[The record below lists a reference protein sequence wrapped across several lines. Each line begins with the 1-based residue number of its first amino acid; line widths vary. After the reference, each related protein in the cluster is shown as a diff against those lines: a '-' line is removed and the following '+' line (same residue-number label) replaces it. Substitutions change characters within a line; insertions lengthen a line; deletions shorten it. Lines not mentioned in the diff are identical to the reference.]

1 MAESETTTN
10 SGDEAAERFAN
21 GLASLRAS
29 QNEQEK
35 PAYSAAV
42 DAVAPLPEPEA
53 VEAPQEAPEATES
66 ADAPVQSDDTTDAIE
81 AALEG
86 RPRKTREEAIA
97 DRDSLRQKAV
107 DAGIPDEVAKA
118 LAANV
123 KAEKAQEFLDTYQQM
138 VQSEDAG
145 QPDAAEA
152 AAPEAAAPGE
162 VSAEVQQLLQSELS
176 EETATAVAKLIG
188 GLEAKVAQL
197 EGAAGVAQQV
207 AADMSAK
214 QMISNAAQALKG
226 QFPQLL
232 QGDKVDP
239 EVGQRVAALLQ
250 GGVYD
255 RSQLTEA
262 FREAA
267 TMVYGGKA
275 ESSSSQTSS
284 SPDLEAPASPS
295 LEPDT
300 LIDDRT
306 KFERLRQI
314 QLQNAK
320 NPKLGDMLATASK
333 RIDQHNK
340 AVQRKRRKG

>member
-10 SGDEAAERFAN
+10 SEDEAAERFAA

-29 QNEQEK
+29 QPEQEK

-42 DAVAPLPEPEA
+42 DAVAPLPEPEP
-53 VEAPQEAPEATES
+53 VEAPQEAAEEPQAAAEAL
-66 ADAPVQSDDTTDAIE
+66 QSDDTTEAIE

-97 DRDSLRQKAV
+97 DRDNLRQTAI
-107 DAGIPDEVAKA
+107 DAGLPEDVAKA

-123 KAEKAQEFLDTYQQM
+123 KAEKAQEFLDSYRSL
-138 VQSEDAG
+138 VQSSNAG
-145 QPDAAEA
+145 QPAEPEP
-152 AAPEAAAPGE
+152 AAPEAAASGE
-162 VSAEVQQLLQSELS
+162 VGAEVQQLLQGELS
-176 EETATAVAKLIG
+176 EETASAVAKLIG

-207 AADMSAK
+207 AADVGAK
-214 QMISNAAQALKG
+214 QLIRDATQQLKAEW
-226 QFPQLL
+226 PQLV

-255 RSQLTEA
+255 RSQLAEA

-267 TMVYGGKA
+267 AAVYGGKA
-275 ESSSSQTSS
+275 AAPSSETSSQ
-284 SPDLEAPASPS
+284 PELEAPGGQTV
-295 LEPDT
+295 EPDT

-320 NPKLGDMLATASK
+320 NPNVADMLAKAAK
-333 RIDQHNK
+333 RIDQHNA
-340 AVQRKRRKG
+340 AVSRRRKAR

>member
-10 SGDEAAERFAN
+10 SEDAAAERFAN

-35 PAYSAAV
+35 PAYNAAV

-107 DAGIPDEVAKA
+107 DAGIPEEVAKA

-152 AAPEAAAPGE
+152 AAPEATAPGE
-162 VSAEVQQLLQSELS
+162 VSAKVQQLLQSELS

>member
-10 SGDEAAERFAN
+10 SKDAAAERFAN

-66 ADAPVQSDDTTDAIE
+66 ANAPVQSDDTTDAIE

-107 DAGIPDEVAKA
+107 DAGIPEEVAKA

>member
-53 VEAPQEAPEATES
+53 AEAPQEAPQATES
-66 ADAPVQSDDTTDAIE
+66 ADAPVQSDDTTEAIE

-107 DAGIPDEVAKA
+107 DAGIPEEVAKA

-176 EETATAVAKLIG
+176 EETASAVAKLIG

-275 ESSSSQTSS
+275 EAPSSQTSS

-295 LEPDT
+295 LEPDA

-320 NPKLGDMLATASK
+320 NPKVGDMLATAAK

>member
-10 SGDEAAERFAN
+10 SEDAAAERFAN

-42 DAVAPLPEPEA
+42 DAVAPLPEPDA

-107 DAGIPDEVAKA
+107 DAGIPEEVAKA